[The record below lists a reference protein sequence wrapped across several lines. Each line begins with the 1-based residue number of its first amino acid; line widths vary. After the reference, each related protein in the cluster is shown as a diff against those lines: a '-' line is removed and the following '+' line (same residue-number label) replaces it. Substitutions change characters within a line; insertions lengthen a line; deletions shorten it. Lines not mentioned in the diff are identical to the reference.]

1 MLKITTA
8 WKKKVMKMI
17 NLILALIP
25 SVIVFIFI
33 FLAVEIHDAPLMADD
48 EMTVISSPKHDNHK
62 LHHEA

>member
-1 MLKITTA
+1 M
-8 WKKKVMKMI
+8 MKMI

-33 FLAVEIHDAPLMADD
+33 FLAVEIHDEPLMADD
-48 EMTVISSPKHDNHK
+48 EMTVISSSKHDNHK

>member
-1 MLKITTA
+1 
-8 WKKKVMKMI
+8 MKMI

-33 FLAVEIHDAPLMADD
+33 FLAVKIHDAPLMADD

>member
-1 MLKITTA
+1 M
-8 WKKKVMKMI
+8 MKMI

-25 SVIVFIFI
+25 SVIVFIFS
-33 FLAVEIHDAPLMADD
+33 FLAVEIHDEPLMADD

>member
-1 MLKITTA
+1 MF
-8 WKKKVMKMI
+8 

-48 EMTVISSPKHDNHK
+48 EMTVISSPNHNTHK
-62 LHHEA
+62 THNVA

>member
-33 FLAVEIHDAPLMADD
+33 FLAVEIYDAPLMADD

>member
-1 MLKITTA
+1 
-8 WKKKVMKMI
+8 MI

-25 SVIVFIFI
+25 SIFI